1 MINGK
6 ILYLGKAKQKR
17 FKTFCYCS
25 HCHHL
30 EILVTEWK
38 ASVFVTPWDL
48 SLVPTVEQK
57 DIKRDVHVS
66 LIFIHFDFYREE
78 WLCV

>member
-1 MINGK
+1 MGK
-6 ILYLGKAKQKR
+6 FCILGKLNKR
-17 FKTFCYCS
+17 GLKLSSSYCS
-25 HCHHL
+25 CCHHL
-30 EILVTEWK
+30 KIVVTEWK
-38 ASVFVTPWDL
+38 ASGFVIPWDL
-48 SLVPTVEQK
+48 SPVRVVEQK